1 MGARSSQ
8 RLRYASAARYQVED
22 QDYQSNNQ
30 QYVDQSSTNV
40 QAEAEQPKNQQNDQ
54 DCPKHDFLFRGVVST
69 REDCSSRMHRH
80 IQVQLVF
87 CSDGLRLGIPDGLQ
101 ERLSGWSSRD
111 FAKQYI
117 SSRYVTSVN
126 RLH

>member
-22 QDYQSNNQ
+22 QNYQSNNQ

-40 QAEAEQPKNQQNDQ
+40 QAETEQPKNQQNDQ
-54 DCPKHDFLFRGVVST
+54 DCPKNDVLFRSVVST

-80 IQVQLVF
+80 SQVQLVF

-101 ERLSGWSSRD
+101 EGLSGWSSRD
-111 FAKQYI
+111 FAK
-117 SSRYVTSVN
+117 
-126 RLH
+126 